1 MPTPPLTLRRRPL
14 APALLVALL
23 GLLPAHAAAAG
34 PDPTGEQIY
43 RQMCVRC
50 HGANGQGTPKNCPHA
65 LIGDKSLAD
74 LARYIAKSMPED
86 DPGTCTGDDADKVA
100 AYVYD
105 AFYSRIAQAR
115 NQPAR
120 VELSRLTVRQYRN
133 AVADVVGSF
142 RPLSPPWDDRR
153 GLRGEY
159 FKSRRMQA
167 NQRVFERIDPVVRF
181 DFGVTGPEP
190 ADQFEAYDF
199 SVRWEGSVEVAEF
212 YLEKLPRTH
221 GYLDRGIAV
230 K

>member
-1 MPTPPLTLRRRPL
+1 
-14 APALLVALL
+14 
-23 GLLPAHAAAAG
+23 
-34 PDPTGEQIY
+34 
-43 RQMCVRC
+43 
-50 HGANGQGTPKNCPHA
+50 
-65 LIGDKSLAD
+65 
-74 LARYIAKSMPED
+74 PED
-86 DPGTCTGDDADKVA
+86 DPGTCTGADAEKVA
-100 AYVYD
+100 TYVYD
-105 AFYSRIAQAR
+105 AFYSKIAQAR

-142 RPLSPPWDDRR
+142 RPASPPWDDRR

-199 SVRWEGSVEVAEF
+199 SIRWEGSVLAPETGEYEF
-212 YLEKLPRTH
+212 TVRTEH
-221 GYLDRGIAV
+221 GARLWVNDAKRPLIDAWAKSGMDVESRAS
-230 K
+230 